1 MRKNIT
7 ITWANEK
14 GGVGKTTLCTLFA
27 NYLSEKHH
35 DEVCVLDCDR
45 QHSIVDKRKFDS
57 QSLQTDKVPYEVKQI
72 EIDRLQ
78 QSAQLLKSV
87 KTANGIYLFDSPG
100 NIYLEGMVPLL
111 GFSDVIVCPYQYEF
125 NCLSATQKFLNLV
138 GRIWIT
144 YLKGRQKPKLIFVP
158 NLVIRT
164 RGTAAELQT
173 WKKTDEALAQAGGIV
188 TPMVS
193 DRADIARYN
202 TFGNTKIQA
211 ECVAPAFDMIYNEL
225 QKLE

>member
-27 NYLSEKHH
+27 NYLSEKKVS
-35 DEVCVLDCDR
+35 DVCVLDCDR

-57 QSLQTDKVPYEVKQI
+57 QSLQTEKVPYDVRQI

-87 KTANGIYLFDSPG
+87 KSTNGIYLFDSPG

-111 GFSDVIVCPYQYEF
+111 GFSDVIV
-125 NCLSATQKFLNLV
+125 
-138 GRIWIT
+138 
-144 YLKGRQKPKLIFVP
+144 
-158 NLVIRT
+158 
-164 RGTAAELQT
+164 
-173 WKKTDEALAQAGGIV
+173 
-188 TPMVS
+188 
-193 DRADIARYN
+193 
-202 TFGNTKIQA
+202 
-211 ECVAPAFDMIYNEL
+211 
-225 QKLE
+225 

>member
-27 NYLSEKHH
+27 NYLSEKKVS
-35 DEVCVLDCDR
+35 DVCVLDCDR

-111 GFSDVIVCPYQYEF
+111 GSEVPE
-125 NCLSATQKFLNLV
+125 S
-138 GRIWIT
+138 GRT
-144 YLKGRQKPKLIFVP
+144 YMDYLPQRTAEAEAD
-158 NLVIRT
+158 IRT
-164 RGTAAELQT
+164 
-173 WKKTDEALAQAGGIV
+173 K
-188 TPMVS
+188 S
-193 DRADIARYN
+193 
-202 TFGNTKIQA
+202 GNSN
-211 ECVAPAFDMIYNEL
+211 PWYGS
-225 QKLE
+225 

>member
-1 MRKNIT
+1 MKKNIT
-7 ITWANEK
+7 VTWANEK

-27 NYLSEKHH
+27 NYLSEKKMS
-35 DEVCVLDCDR
+35 DVCVLDCDR

-138 GRIWIT
+138 
-144 YLKGRQKPKLIFVP
+144 KVP
-158 NLVIRT
+158 QSGGKDLDNLPQRTAEAETDIRT
-164 RGTAAELQT
+164 EPRYPYPRHCSGASNMEKDGRGTGTGRWHCNTDGCGQGRHCPLQHLR
-173 WKKTDEALAQAGGIV
+173 KHQDSG
-188 TPMVS
+188 
-193 DRADIARYN
+193 
-202 TFGNTKIQA
+202 
-211 ECVAPAFDMIYNEL
+211 
-225 QKLE
+225 